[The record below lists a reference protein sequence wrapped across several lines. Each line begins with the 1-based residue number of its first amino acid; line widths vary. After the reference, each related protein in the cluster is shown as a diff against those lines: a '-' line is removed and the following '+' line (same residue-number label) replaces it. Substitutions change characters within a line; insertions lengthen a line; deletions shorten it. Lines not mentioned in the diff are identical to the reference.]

1 MLQNAIKSSLRTSN
15 NSFFVIHRPGIHSSC
30 YNSARTTFYDDLEI
44 EPNASTKQIKDAYIR
59 LSKMYHPDV
68 RPDDAEAAEKFHKI
82 NQAFE
87 TLSNGN
93 LRRKYD
99 RGQLGKTHSVA
110 DREMAKHRFEG
121 DQFVD
126 VRNHTIFFISDR

>member
-1 MLQNAIKSSLRTSN
+1 MFQCTIKCAQRTSN
-15 NSFFVIHRPGIHSSC
+15 NLLFVIHRHGIHSSG
-30 YNSARTTFYDDLEI
+30 YNSSRTTFYDDLEV

-59 LSKMYHPDV
+59 LSKLYHPDV
-68 RPDDAEAAEKFHKI
+68 KPNDPEAAEKFHKI

-99 RGQLGKTHSVA
+99 RGQLGKTTSVA
-110 DREMAKHRFEG
+110 DREMAKHRFDG

-126 VRNHTIFFISDR
+126 VRHLVT